1 MSGFFQDVQYA
12 IRQLRKNPGFTAVA
26 IGTLALAI
34 GANTAFF
41 SIANRVLPP
50 GWPQRLHLLT

>member
-34 GANTAFF
+34 GKHGVF
-41 SIANRVLPP
+41 
-50 GWPQRLHLLT
+50 LHC